1 MKFLP
6 ALLLSIISFGGFAQ
20 SNAQKPKLIVG
31 IVIDQMRSDYIE
43 RYRDSFGDGGF
54 NLIVKDG
61 FYAANNHFSYM
72 PTYTGPGHASIYT
85 GTTPAVHGIA
95 SNNWYDPH
103 VKEVVYCTDDKS
115 VRTIGAQ
122 NADGQMSPVKLKTTT
137 ITDELKLVSNFRSKV
152 VGVSLKDR
160 GAILPAG
167 HMPDGAYWLSNTDFI
182 TSSFFADELPEWVSD
197 FNDEKWVDQYIDEG
211 WDLLLPAD
219 QYRASLADENPYEYA
234 WEGETASVFPK
245 DLRALSEANGINNML
260 RYSPHGNSLI
270 FRFAEAAVKNEEMGK
285 DADTD
290 FLALGCSSTD
300 YLGHNYGPRAV
311 EIEDTYI
318 RLDRE
323 IEGFLNFLNEEVGE
337 GNYTV
342 FITSDHGAA
351 EVPQFSIDNQLPAGY
366 VDESGDMEILDS
378 LITSIHPMGMDLI
391 EKVDDN
397 KVFFD
402 RAVLAEQGVDVL
414 DISRK
419 LAEKLTGVKSIYA
432 AYPSK
437 ELVWGGANQF
447 PADRLTRGLHPAF
460 SGDVTWVRESGWI
473 AYNNVGTT
481 HGSPWNYDSHV
492 PLMFYGTGITPGITH
507 RETHI
512 RDIAPTLS
520 MLFGIPLPSGATGN
534 PILEVIGN

>member
-1 MKFLP
+1 MKFLS
-6 ALLLSIISFGGFAQ
+6 AILFTLFTVLAFAQ
-20 SNAQKPKLIVG
+20 NPDEKPRLIVG
-31 IVIDQMRSDYIE
+31 LVVDQMRSDYIE
-43 RYRDSFGDGGF
+43 RYRDSFGEGGL
-54 NLIVKDG
+54 NLIIKDG
-61 FYAANNHFSYM
+61 FYAANTHFSYM

-95 SNNWYDPH
+95 SNNWYDPQ

-137 ITDELKLVSNFRSKV
+137 ITDELKLASNFRSKV
-152 VGVSLKDR
+152 IGVSIKDR

-167 HMPDGAYWLSNTDFI
+167 HVPDGAYWLSNTDFI
-182 TSSFFADELPEWVSD
+182 TSSFFADELPSWVVD
-197 FNDEKWVDQYIDEG
+197 FNAEKWVDHYVDEG
-211 WDLLLPAD
+211 WGLLLPAD
-219 QYRASLADENPYEYA
+219 QYTSSLADENPYEYA
-234 WEGETASVFPK
+234 WEGEEASTFPK
-245 DLRALSEANGINNML
+245 DLRGLVESNGLNNML

-270 FRFAEAAVKNEEMGK
+270 FQFAEAAVKSEDLGK

-290 FLALGCSSTD
+290 FLALGFSSTD
-300 YLGHNYGPRAV
+300 YLGHNYGPRAM

-323 IEGFLNFLNEEVGE
+323 IEKFIGFLNEEVGE
-337 GNYTV
+337 GNYTL

-351 EVPQFSIDNQLPAGY
+351 EVPQYAIDNQIPAGY
-366 VDESGDMEILDS
+366 VDEKGDMAILDS
-378 LITSIHPMGMDLI
+378 LLQSIHPKGMDLI

-402 RAVLAEQGVDVL
+402 RAVLAEEGVDVL

-419 LAEKLTGVKSIYA
+419 LAEKLTAVKSIYA

-437 ELVWGGANQF
+437 ELIWGGANQF
-447 PADRLTRGLHPAF
+447 PTDKLVRGLYPVF

-473 AYNNVGTT
+473 SYSNVGTT
-481 HGSPWNYDSHV
+481 HGSPWNYDTHV
-492 PLMFYGTGITPGITH
+492 PLMFYGKGVTPGKTH

-512 RDIAPTLS
+512 CDIAPTLS
-520 MLFGIPLPSGATGN
+520 MLFGIPLPSGATGK
-534 PILEVIGN
+534 PILEVFGK